1 MVRLLNQSFGHV
13 VTDTATCTRHK
24 NFFGVHFAAGEE
36 GGFDA
41 FKGGR
46 ETALPCPFFTV
57 GKRHC
62 CVFFTVGDGITVS
75 LQILCVFSTVGDGIA
90 VSLQISGA
98 INRI

>member
-1 MVRLLNQSFGHV
+1 MVCLLNQSFGHV

-57 GKRHC
+57 G
-62 CVFFTVGDGITVS
+62 DGIAVS
-75 LQILCVFSTVGDGIA
+75 LQILCVFVTRYQA
-90 VSLQISGA
+90 LTW
-98 INRI
+98 